1 MVGSY
6 LDIHPGTLIFLLI
19 DYIEK
24 SVRKKNG
31 ALLQFIQVF
40 NIISLH
46 NCRSLPTK
54 SLLNMITL
62 LAESDFMVNK
72 TWFFSVHLG
81 VIYFEALIF
90 LRYVL
95 F

>member
-24 SVRKKNG
+24 TVRKKNG

-40 NIISLH
+40 IIISLH
-46 NCRSLPTK
+46 NCRSLPL
-54 SLLNMITL
+54 SHFYDNI
-62 LAESDFMVNK
+62 V
-72 TWFFSVHLG
+72 G
-81 VIYFEALIF
+81 
-90 LRYVL
+90 
-95 F
+95 

>member
-1 MVGSY
+1 MVGSN
-6 LDIHPGTLIFLLI
+6 LDIHPGTLIFLLT

-24 SVRKKNG
+24 LVRKKNG

-46 NCRSLPTK
+46 NCRSLTTK
-54 SLLNMITL
+54 SLNMITL

-72 TWFFSVHLG
+72 TWFFSDRLG
-81 VIYFEALIF
+81 LIYFEALIF